1 LKEADTS
8 GVFNKN
14 KNYYKS
20 KLRNKLFKVIFIF
33 FVVIIFIM
41 IGGYIFMH
49 QPQFGKNPTGERL
62 EKVKNSPNYK
72 NGKFQYAVET
82 SDLGEDTSMYEMFN
96 EFFFNKSKRIKPSSE
111 IPSVKSDLKNLKS
124 DENIIVWLGH
134 SSFFLQVDGKK
145 VLIDPVLSQYAS
157 PVKFFNK
164 SYKGSSVYTADD
176 IPNIDYLFISHDHYD
191 HLDYETVTKLRPK
204 IKKVITALGV
214 GAHFE
219 HWGYDNNIIVEKDW
233 NKTIVLDERFEVTL
247 TPSRHRSGRGVKSN
261 QTLWGSF
268 VFKTPSM
275 KIFYSGDTGY
285 GPHFKDIGNTYGP
298 FDIAIME
305 CGQYSK
311 YWRSSHMMPEEVVQ
325 ASLDLKAKKLMP
337 GHWAKFAL
345 SMHDWDEPIIKVIE
359 ESKRK
364 NMALLYPLIGEK
376 LDLKEAVTME
386 AWWEKVK

>member
-1 LKEADTS
+1 MKEADTS